1 MSRNPLTSRGFEMT
15 NLIDRVALL
24 DDMDRVYRGMEAD
37 MLAAD
42 NAAYLRGYKAALW
55 TVREAA
61 AVRLPSPDA
70 ELLEAV
76 RLFLAYD
83 SEDTS
88 DVQTMLAYADALAA
102 AKAAYAKAT
111 GGEA

>member
-1 MSRNPLTSRGFEMT
+1 MT
-15 NLIDRVALL
+15 AAQRISDARLI
-24 DDMDRVYRGMEAD
+24 
-37 MLAAD
+37 
-42 NAAYLRGYKAALW
+42 
-55 TVREAA
+55 AA
-61 AVRLPSPDA
+61 APD
-70 ELLEAV
+70 LLEAV

-88 DVQTMLAYADALAA
+88 DVQTMLAYADALAG